1 MMRRGP
7 LDRYPAE
14 WVLRQAHAHRAT
26 GGIEF
31 HTDRPLTVHVHEGHV
46 YAACE
51 GVGADVNLD
60 DLSSLDEPEARAIV
74 VALLGDVLGREA
86 GWYYLD
92 PLAHA
97 ATRGSWT
104 WETATLLME
113 TRAHAHEHRTLAS
126 WSDRS
131 VELHPTVDAPIT
143 LGTDAWAVVAACATS
158 ASATALRDGL
168 GWSPGRMLAA
178 LDELER
184 HGVLDPAPAP
194 TSATETRPAPPA
206 PAARPAPPAPEA
218 AAPSAA
224 AATEALGSR
233 RHQGP
238 LAPPPPLSA
247 GSLVHPAP
255 GSNDGKG
262 IRRRIANRRVPNG

>member
-1 MMRRGP
+1 MPMMRRGP

-31 HTDRPLTVHVHEGHV
+31 HTERPLTVHVHEGHV

-51 GVGADVNLD
+51 GVGAEANLE

-74 VALLGDVLGREA
+74 VALLGDVLGRDA

-113 TRAHAHEHRTLAS
+113 TRAHAHEHQTLAS

-131 VELHPTVDAPIT
+131 VELHPTVEAPIT
-143 LGTDAWAVVAACATS
+143 LGTDAWAVVAACASS
-158 ASATALRDGL
+158 ASATALRDAL

-184 HGVLDPAPAP
+184 HGVLDRAPAP
-194 TSATETRPAPPA
+194 PRASERAPL
-206 PAARPAPPAPEA
+206 PPPPEA
-218 AAPSAA
+218 SASDAA
-224 AATEALGSR
+224 AATEALGTR

-247 GSLVHPAP
+247 DALVHPGP
-255 GSNDGKG
+255 GTGDGRG
-262 IRRRIANRRVPNG
+262 IRRRIANRRVPNT